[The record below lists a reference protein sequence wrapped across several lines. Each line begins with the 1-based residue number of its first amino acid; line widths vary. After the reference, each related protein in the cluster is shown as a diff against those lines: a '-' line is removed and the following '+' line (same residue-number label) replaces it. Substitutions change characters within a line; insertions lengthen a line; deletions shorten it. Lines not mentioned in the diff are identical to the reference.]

1 MSVLSEYALWK
12 AGLEMAVND
21 ALNGPVKD
29 GLEMEIR
36 RQAQRRVYAAYS
48 SKGPRRGQI
57 GAASNLQA
65 TVDDMTLTIKNI
77 TVAQGGATSES
88 ETDFVEKGD
97 PAYHQPFARPFMD
110 EALQAYTQGQHER
123 DLISALRAR
132 GY

>member
-12 AGLEMAVND
+12 AGLEMAVTD

-36 RQAQRRVYAAYS
+36 RQAQSRVYAAYS
-48 SKGPRRGQI
+48 SKGPRRGMI

-65 TVDDMTLTIKNI
+65 TVSDMTLTIKNI
-77 TVAQGGATSES
+77 TVAQGGPTAAS

-97 PAYHQPFARPFMD
+97 KAYRQPFARPFMD
-110 EALQAYTQGQHER
+110 EALQAYTSGQAER
-123 DLISALRAR
+123 DLVAALRSR